1 MGVFKIFLVRFPTV
15 LLQTTIQKQMPLN
28 FDDTSIAFQYR
39 SNKDLKRAQFLFSS
53 MSSPMLTKIGTSLT
67 KLALSWSLPV
77 KGIVKKTI
85 FQQFC
90 GGETMEEAGH
100 TAAVIARF
108 GVGVILD
115 YSVEGKEEEAEFDK
129 AVTEFINAIEYAAS
143 QQSIPFIS
151 VKITGFARFALL
163 EKVHSGESL
172 NGTEQQEWA
181 RVHKRIHEICAVA
194 AAKKVMVLIDAEESW
209 IQLPVDQLADKMMA
223 AFNKTTPIIFNTFQM
238 YRHDRLEFLKTS
250 AETSAKAG
258 YILGAKLV
266 RGAYMEKERNRAA
279 EMGYPSPIQPSKEAT
294 DNDYDEGV
302 LFCLERLD
310 RIAVFIGTHN
320 EQSCLKAAAWMET
333 HNVPSTHPHV
343 WFSQL
348 YGMSDNISFN
358 LAHAGYHVA
367 KYLPYGPVIDVVPYL
382 MRRAQENTSVA
393 GQTGRELGLI
403 NKEMKRR
410 RL

>member
-1 MGVFKIFLVRFPTV
+1 
-15 LLQTTIQKQMPLN
+15 MPLN

-39 SNKDLKRAQFLFSS
+39 ADKELKRAHFLFSS
-53 MSSPMLTKIGTSLT
+53 MSSPMLTRIGTSLT

-77 KGIVKKTI
+77 KGIVKRTI
-85 FQQFC
+85 FHQFC
-90 GGETMEEAGH
+90 GGETMEEAGQ

-115 YSVEGKEEEAEFDK
+115 YSVEGKEEEVEFDR
-129 AVTEFINAIEYAAS
+129 AVKEFIKAIEYAAS
-143 QQSIPFIS
+143 QDSIPFIS

-163 EKVHSGESL
+163 EKVHLGQTLGNE
-172 NGTEQQEWA
+172 EQQEWA
-181 RVHKRIHEICAVA
+181 RVKKRIQDICSVA
-194 AAKKVMVLIDAEESW
+194 AAQKVMVLIDAEESW
-209 IQLPVDQLADKMMA
+209 IQLPVDLLADEMMA
-223 AFNKTTPIIFNTFQM
+223 AFNKTTPIIYNTFQM
-238 YRHDRLEFLKTS
+238 YRHDRLEFLKVS
-250 AETSAKAG
+250 AEKAAREG

-266 RGAYMEKERNRAA
+266 RGAYMEKERNRA
-279 EMGYPSPIQPSKEAT
+279 EEKGYPSPIQPSKEAT
-294 DNDYDEGV
+294 DKDYDEGV
-302 LFCLERLD
+302 LFCLQRLD
-310 RIAVFIGTHN
+310 KIALFIGTHN
-320 EQSCLKAAAWMET
+320 EQSCLKAAAYMEA
-333 HNVPSTHPHV
+333 HNIAPSNLHV

-410 RL
+410 GL